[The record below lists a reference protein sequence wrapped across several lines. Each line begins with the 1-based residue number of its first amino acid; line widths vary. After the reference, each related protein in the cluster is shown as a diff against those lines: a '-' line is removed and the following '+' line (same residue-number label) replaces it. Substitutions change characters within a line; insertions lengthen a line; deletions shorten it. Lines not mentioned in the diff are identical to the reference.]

1 MRVWLP
7 AVSERTYAAV
17 TVVLLHA
24 AVGWALLQ
32 LEGVRKAL
40 REAGPAMLSFTVNT
54 AAAPREHPV
63 APPRPKPVHR
73 AVPPPVR
80 EAPPPAAA
88 ASEPLPEAPPLAP
101 APAGEMLSV
110 PAAEPPAGHAAPVAS
125 LPVTPPDFGAS
136 YLRNPAPAYPLAS
149 RRLREQG
156 RVLLRVYVT
165 AQGEPEQVRVHESS
179 GHARL
184 DEAAR
189 DAVGRWRFVPAKQ
202 GTRALA
208 AWVIVPVR
216 FALEE

>member
-1 MRVWLP
+1 M
-7 AVSERTYAAV
+7 SERAYAAI

-40 REAGPAMLSFTVNT
+40 REAGPVMLSFTVST
-54 AAAPREHPV
+54 SATTQAEPV
-63 APPRPKPVHR
+63 EPPRPKLLRR
-73 AVPPPVR
+73 APPPPAR
-80 EAPPPAAA
+80 EAPPAPVIAA
-88 ASEPLPEAPPLAP
+88 ASEPVPDAQPPAP
-101 APAGEMLSV
+101 APAGEIVSLPV
-110 PAAEPPAGHAAPVAS
+110 REPPVERADPVAS

-165 AQGEPEQVRVHESS
+165 AQGEAEQVLVHESS

-189 DAVGRWRFVPAKQ
+189 EAVGRWRFVPAKQ

-208 AWVIVPVR
+208 AWVLVPVR
-216 FALEE
+216 FALEQ

>member
-1 MRVWLP
+1 M
-7 AVSERTYAAV
+7 SERAYAAI

-40 REAGPAMLSFTVNT
+40 REAGPVMLSFTVSRSAT
-54 AAAPREHPV
+54 TRAEPV
-63 APPRPKPVHR
+63 EPPRPKPVRR
-73 AVPPPVR
+73 APPPPAR
-80 EAPPPAAA
+80 EAPPPPVIAA
-88 ASEPLPEAPPLAP
+88 ASEPVPDAQPLAP
-101 APAGEMLSV
+101 APAGEIVSLPVREPSV
-110 PAAEPPAGHAAPVAS
+110 ERADPVAS

-136 YLRNPAPAYPLAS
+136 YLQNPAPAYPLAS

-156 RVLLRVYVT
+156 RVLLRVHVSAT
-165 AQGEPEQVRVHESS
+165 GEPQQVLLHESS

-189 DAVGRWRFVPAKQ
+189 AAVERWRFVPAKQ

-208 AWVIVPVR
+208 AWVVVPVR
-216 FALEE
+216 FTLEE

>member
-1 MRVWLP
+1 VT
-7 AVSERTYAAV
+7 ERAYAAIA
-17 TVVLLHA
+17 VVLLHA
-24 AVGWALLQ
+24 AAGWALLQ

-40 REAGPAMLSFTVNT
+40 REAAPVMLSFSVSTP
-54 AAAPREHPV
+54 AAPRAKPLE
-63 APPRPKPVHR
+63 PPRPEPVRR
-73 AVPPPVR
+73 ASAPPAR
-80 EAPPPAAA
+80 EAPPPPVIAA
-88 ASEPLPEAPPLAP
+88 ASEPVPDAQPLAP
-101 APAGEMLSV
+101 APSGEIVSL
-110 PAAEPPAGHAAPVAS
+110 AAPESPVGRAEPVAS

-165 AQGEPEQVRVHESS
+165 AAGEVQQVLLHESS

-184 DEAAR
+184 DDAAR
-189 DAVGRWRFVPAKQ
+189 EAVVRWRFVPAKQ

-208 AWVIVPVR
+208 AWVLVPVR